1 MGARHVLICA
11 PEQYTRVNRDST
23 RLSVFA
29 IAIAIGIGIE
39 SRTQPF
45 DSDGDPDSDSDVA
58 FESERKRMKNRYSS
72 CHANRR
78 YLVPDN
84 LAVRKRIGG

>member
-1 MGARHVLICA
+1 MLIGA
-11 PEQYTRVNRDST
+11 PGQYTRVNRDLT

-39 SRTQPF
+39 SRNQPF

-78 YLVPDN
+78 NLVPND
-84 LAVRKRIGG
+84 LAVRRRIGR